1 MNRTPIRRRAD
12 AGYTHPGSELTADEV
27 EFGLAM
33 DEFQRRYRV
42 RYPAWSEI
50 LFVLHTLGYRK
61 AVRAED
67 VSALTPNP
75 SPSET
80 VLGEDGGR
88 GKPECQPS
96 PA

>member
-1 MNRTPIRRRAD
+1 MNQTPIRRRAA

-61 AVRAED
+61 AGPAEEIP
-67 VSALTPNP
+67 VP
-75 SPSET
+75 SKREHGS
-80 VLGEDGGR
+80 
-88 GKPECQPS
+88 S
-96 PA
+96 S

>member
-1 MNRTPIRRRAD
+1 MDPTPIRRRAV
-12 AGYTHPGSELTADEV
+12 ALSLHPGSDLTADEV

-61 AVRAED
+61 VR
-67 VSALTPNP
+67 S
-75 SPSET
+75 
-80 VLGEDGGR
+80 EDGLTTETQR
-88 GKPECQPS
+88 HREERIES
-96 PA
+96 